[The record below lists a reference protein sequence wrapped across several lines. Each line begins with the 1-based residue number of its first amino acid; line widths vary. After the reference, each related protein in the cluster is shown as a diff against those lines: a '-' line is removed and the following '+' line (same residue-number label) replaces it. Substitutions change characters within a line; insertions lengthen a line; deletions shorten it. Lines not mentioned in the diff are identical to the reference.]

1 MDMQKTYRPLLR
13 RYPLR
18 TGNVNA
24 DRTKTHQWLISCGLK
39 REKEGLIWAAQDL
52 SLATRIYQSKIP
64 KNGADAEYVHLVKKL
79 STALYQDAQQL
90 ETQNTFND
98 TAK

>member
-1 MDMQKTYRPLLR
+1 MNKQQKLIKLQKRLKRKPNDIWTVHMDICIYGHMDMQKTYRPLLR

-39 REKEGLIWAAQDL
+39 REKEGLI
-52 SLATRIYQSKIP
+52 
-64 KNGADAEYVHLVKKL
+64 
-79 STALYQDAQQL
+79 
-90 ETQNTFND
+90 
-98 TAK
+98 

>member
-1 MDMQKTYRPLLR
+1 MDICIYGHMDMQKTYRPLHR

-39 REKEGLIWAAQDL
+39 REKEGLI
-52 SLATRIYQSKIP
+52 
-64 KNGADAEYVHLVKKL
+64 
-79 STALYQDAQQL
+79 
-90 ETQNTFND
+90 
-98 TAK
+98 